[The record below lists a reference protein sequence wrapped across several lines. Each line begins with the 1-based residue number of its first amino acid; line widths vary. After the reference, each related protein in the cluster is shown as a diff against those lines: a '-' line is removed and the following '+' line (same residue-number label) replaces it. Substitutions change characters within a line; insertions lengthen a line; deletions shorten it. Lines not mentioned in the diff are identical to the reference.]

1 MKSEDIARLAGVSRS
16 TVSRVINN
24 YKNVPEETR
33 RKVMQVIE
41 RYQFRPNNSA
51 RVLAGKKTDTIG
63 LFIVSIAEK
72 DNINRVYRNNYFSPF
87 VDAVIDNANANG
99 IYVLV
104 NSIYSLQD
112 YEKIKRAFLER
123 RIDAG
128 IVVGTEKEID
138 VIAQVA
144 SMGYPFSIIDYSP
157 EEIVRKIKKGKV
169 AVINSTDDEGTRK
182 MLEYLIGLGHKEI
195 GILSGRMNT
204 YSGRIRYDTYLKV
217 LAEHGIETRKEWV
230 LKGEFIKKEAA
241 NEVMKMINHGKLPT
255 ALFCC
260 NDDMALSAIEVFR
273 NEKIRIPEDISVAG
287 FDDIMP
293 ASLVKPALT
302 TVRVPLYS
310 MARKAVEE
318 VLKMLGETSDNI
330 SIHSLE
336 TELIVRDSCTAVSGA
351 GITNDSFTA

>member
-1 MKSEDIARLAGVSRS
+1 MKSEDIAKLAGVSRS

-33 RKVMQVIE
+33 QKVMKVIE
-41 RYQFRPNNSA
+41 QYQFHPNNSA

-104 NSIYSLQD
+104 NSIYSMKD
-112 YEKIKRAFLER
+112 YEKVKRAFLER

-128 IVVGTEKEID
+128 IIVGTEKEID
-138 VIAQVA
+138 VIADVA
-144 SMGYPFSIIDYSP
+144 AMGYPFSIIDYSP
-157 EEIVRKIKKGKV
+157 EEILHRIKKGRV

-182 MLEYLIGLGHKEI
+182 MMEYLIGLGHKDI

-204 YSGRIRYDTYLKV
+204 YSGRIRYEAYRKV
-217 LAEHGIETRKEWV
+217 LKEYGFNPKKEWV
-230 LKGEFIKKEAA
+230 LKGEFIKKTAA
-241 NEVMKMINHGKLPT
+241 QEVMNMIGHGELPT

-260 NDDMALSAIEVFR
+260 NDDMALSAIDVLQHEQ
-273 NEKIRIPEDISVAG
+273 IHIPDDISITG

-310 MARKAVEE
+310 MAQKAVEE
-318 VLKMLGETSDNI
+318 VLEMIGDTTGSINI
-330 SIHSLE
+330 FNLE
-336 TELIVRDSCTAVSGA
+336 TELVIRDSCTK
-351 GITNDSFTA
+351 TN

>member
-41 RYQFRPNNSA
+41 QYGFHPNNSA

-99 IYVLV
+99 LYVLV
-104 NSIYSLQD
+104 NSIYSEKD
-112 YEKIKRAFLER
+112 YEKIKRAFMER

-138 VIAQVA
+138 VIAELA
-144 SMGYPFSIIDYSP
+144 AMGYPFSIIDYSP
-157 EEIVRKIKKGKV
+157 EDIVHRIKKGRV
-169 AVINSTDDEGTRK
+169 AVINSTDEEGTRR
-182 MLEYLIGLGHKEI
+182 MLEYMSGLGHRDI

-204 YSGRIRYDTYLKV
+204 YSGRVRYETWQKYLD
-217 LAEHGIETRKEWV
+217 EHGFKTAKEWI
-230 LKGEFIKKEAA
+230 LKGEFIKREAA
-241 NEVMKMINHGKLPT
+241 REVMRMISYGKLPG

-260 NDDMALSAIEVFR
+260 NDDMAMSAIEVLSQ
-273 NEKIRIPEDISVAG
+273 NNIRIPEDISVTG

-293 ASLVKPALT
+293 ASLIKPALT

-310 MARKAVEE
+310 MAKKAVDE
-318 VLKMLGETSDNI
+318 VLKMMGDTSGNI
-330 SIHSLE
+330 SIFNLE
-336 TELIVRDSCTAVSGA
+336 TELVIRDSCTAVSGVR
-351 GITNDSFTA
+351 SQE

>member
-33 RKVMQVIE
+33 KKVMQVIE
-41 RYQFRPNNSA
+41 QYQFHPNNSA

-99 IYVLV
+99 KYVLV
-104 NSIYSLQD
+104 NSIYKTED
-112 YEKIKRAFLER
+112 YEKIKRSFVER

-128 IVVGTEKEID
+128 IIVGTEKEID
-138 VIAQVA
+138 VIADVA
-144 SMGYPFSIIDYSP
+144 AMGYPFSIIDYSP
-157 EEIVRKIKKGKV
+157 EEIVQMVKKGRV
-169 AVINSTDDEGTRK
+169 AVINSTDDEGTQK
-182 MLEYLIGLGHKEI
+182 MIEYLIGLGHKDI
-195 GILSGRMNT
+195 GILNGRMNT
-204 YSGRIRYDTYLKV
+204 YSGRIRYETYIRVLK
-217 LAEHGIETRKEWV
+217 EYGIRPMKEWV
-230 LKGEFIKKEAA
+230 LKGEFIKKAA
-241 NEVMKMINHGKLPT
+241 AQEVLSMINKGKLPT

-260 NDDMALSAIEVFR
+260 NDDMALSAIEVFQDK
-273 NEKIRIPEDISVAG
+273 KINIPDDVSITG

-310 MARKAVEE
+310 MAQKAVDE
-318 VLKMLGETSDNI
+318 VIKMMGDTSGNI
-330 SIHSLE
+330 SIFNLE
-336 TELIVRDSCTAVSGA
+336 TELVIRDSCSTVKQ
-351 GITNDSFTA
+351 I